1 MNFSG
6 ISVLKATDTSG
17 KPSVA
22 VVLSNEMRF
31 STSEGEVYPGAAL
44 LPKQAKLM
52 AYRILAI
59 AAEIE
64 AEAD

>member
-6 ISVLKATDTSG
+6 ISVLKATDTAG
-17 KPSVA
+17 RPSVA
-22 VVLSNEMRF
+22 VVLSNDMKF
-31 STSEGEVYPGAAL
+31 TTSEGEVYPGAAL
-44 LPKQAKLM
+44 QPKQAELM